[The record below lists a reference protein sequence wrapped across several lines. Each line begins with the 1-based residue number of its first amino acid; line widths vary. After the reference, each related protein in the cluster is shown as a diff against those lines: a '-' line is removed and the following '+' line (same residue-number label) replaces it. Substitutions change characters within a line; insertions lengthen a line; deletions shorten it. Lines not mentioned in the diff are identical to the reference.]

1 MIILKYIDKLLAH
14 ITIFLIKIYQ
24 FTISPDKW
32 LPSLRLKWKICS
44 HHPHCSQYSIN
55 CLKRYWFIKWIPK
68 MTERVVSCTPS
79 KEKIYDPEYY
89 KVVFFSWAPIW
100 VPFLHELHKD
110 KRFEIVWVVTMP
122 DAPSGRWMEVKPNII
137 KTEAEKIVA
146 NHKENIDIIP
156 YKNNYK
162 EQISSLYDNCFNNQT
177 FGTNYSFDYCYS
189 HIEKRSKSESFIG
202 KILLVN
208 NSFAWYYQAFS
219 SNDMIEYFQEAFNI
233 KEFDKIKHLD
243 EMFRLDDIMI
253 EQQHRNKWYFDK
265 LLSDLYHELKE
276 KNISHLAIYTAQEEK
291 LVNKYIK
298 RGFKPTIELKE
309 KNTWLNYVILIKD
322 LSTVQWEQFIQTPN
336 SLRLNSK
343 KYSEEAHNFKLRLEA
358 KNPDYLVVIAYGKI
372 IPQYI
377 LDIAKIAPIN
387 VHGSLLPKYRGAS
400 PLQSVFLNQERQ
412 TGITIM
418 KMDANMDT
426 GNMIDMLKFDIEF
439 DWTVKDLIEKI
450 MQKWPQFLNNT
461 LQSFGKKRLWEVK
474 QDENKATYCQ
484 KIEKED
490 WEINPYKDSIQKVYN
505 KYRWY
510 YIRPKIFFQNLSN
523 QKRVIIENL
532 KLDQKLFESEKNKP
546 LFIENELN
554 KCVLDISLKPE
565 WKKTMDRQSFKSGY
579 LKNSK

>member
-44 HHPHCSQYSIN
+44 HYPHCSQYSIN

-89 KVVFFSWAPIW
+89 KIVFFSWAPIW
-100 VPFLHELHKD
+100 VPFLHELQKD

-122 DAPSGRWMEVKPNII
+122 DAPSGRWMEAKPNII
-137 KTEAEKIVA
+137 KTEAEKIIA
-146 NHKENIDIIP
+146 NHKENTA
-156 YKNNYK
+156 N
-162 EQISSLYDNCFNNQT
+162 E
-177 FGTNYSFDYCYS
+177 
-189 HIEKRSKSESFIG
+189 FI
-202 KILLVN
+202 K
-208 NSFAWYYQAFS
+208 
-219 SNDMIEYFQEAFNI
+219 
-233 KEFDKIKHLD
+233 
-243 EMFRLDDIMI
+243 
-253 EQQHRNKWYFDK
+253 
-265 LLSDLYHELKE
+265 
-276 KNISHLAIYTAQEEK
+276 
-291 LVNKYIK
+291 
-298 RGFKPTIELKE
+298 
-309 KNTWLNYVILIKD
+309 
-322 LSTVQWEQFIQTPN
+322 TPN
-336 SLRLNSK
+336 SLRLDPK
-343 KYSEEAHNFKLRLEA
+343 KHSEEAHKFKLRLEA

-377 LDIAKIAPIN
+377 LDIAQIAPIN

-439 DWTVKDLIEKI
+439 NWTVKDLIEKI

-461 LQSFGKKRLWEVK
+461 LQSFGKKQLWEVK

-490 WEINPYKDSIQKVYN
+490 WEINPYKDSIQEIYN

-510 YIRPKIFFQNLSN
+510 YIRPKIFFQNLST

-554 KCVLDISLKPE
+554 KCILDISLKPE
-565 WKKTMDRQSFKSGY
+565 WKKLMDRQSFKSGY
-579 LKNSK
+579 LKSSK